1 MSAARAA
8 ARSSAAALADVG
20 WVVAHHA
27 LPDSL
32 LTALS
37 TALRVPVLIGSASAL
52 LGGAA
57 ALAALVHLSVRL
69 APSVA
74 VPAIVLVLAMG
85 PLVRVA
91 IGATPPLVASVAAAA
106 PLLRALDLGDGRG
119 WGALAATAP
128 VLLGSGVVA
137 GAAAL
142 SLSTAGDP
150 SAGAHA
156 VAVGIASAGGLVA
169 AGALAALRVGRPL
182 LSGLVARLA
191 VVLAAGAAGW
201 AAVAAGPLA
210 LRGATGAAEALAA
223 LGDAIAAAPPSLVL
237 AITAAPALWIAGE
250 LLARDARPLV
260 RLLRELVSSGASRAA
275 IAAVVAVGMLAIG
288 LAGAPIAG
296 VLAALA
302 GAADAV
308 WAAVAIAWHVL
319 VAATAVVL
327 LEPGSE
333 RIAVRTIAFALLLT
347 PPVLV
352 AIGAIAPAWLP
363 AVGAATTAAGVA
375 ASMGWPR

>member
-27 LPDSL
+27 LPDWL

-74 VPAIVLVLAMG
+74 VPAIVLVLAIG

-91 IGATPPLVASVAAAA
+91 IGETPPLVASVAAAA

-169 AGALAALRVGRPL
+169 AGALAALRGGRPL

-210 LRGATGAAEALAA
+210 LHGATGAAEAL
-223 LGDAIAAAPPSLVL
+223 AAAPPSLVL

-288 LAGAPIAG
+288 LAGVPIAG
-296 VLAALA
+296 ALAALA